1 MIPTLSAMTIDH
13 LGFPSQR
20 AEILLRGGLSDGG
33 DAQEVRP
40 GLQGGR
46 GAAGPAT
53 RKPVA
58 QVARELGIQDG
69 ALGNWVNADR
79 RGLRQGG
86 DGVISDDE
94 RGELAR
100 LRKENAELAMRRG
113 SARSFG
119 RLITSSAFR
128 SSRASTAG

>member
-20 AEILLRGGLSDGG
+20 GEILLRGGLSDGG

-58 QVARELGIQDG
+58 QVGART
-69 ALGNWVNADR
+69 
-79 RGLRQGG
+79 
-86 DGVISDDE
+86 
-94 RGELAR
+94 
-100 LRKENAELAMRRG
+100 LAMNM
-113 SARSFG
+113 A
-119 RLITSSAFR
+119 
-128 SSRASTAG
+128 RASEDVARAWADTRAWLNRWLSGDDPRARFT